1 MAVMIMKK
9 KVEEI
14 EPMDAGVRVR
24 RGAPQ
29 YYKGK
34 EKAEAQKPMA
44 SGSSAY
50 KPVDLKSNEPQ
61 ELSLKEKIALASKK
75 SDLRNSI
82 KDRMDAVKKYSE
94 EVPERYKKPEM
105 KLSDKEVEKVSNI
118 KFYPRATRVLDRMKK
133 RKGMGN
139 SRMMD

>member
-14 EPMDAGVRVR
+14 EPMDSGVRVK

-34 EKAEAQKPMA
+34 EEPEAKKPMI
-44 SGSSAY
+44 SATTPFKY
-50 KPVDLKSNEPQ
+50 VKLTKPVL
-61 ELSLKEKIALASKK
+61 
-75 SDLRNSI
+75 
-82 KDRMDAVKKYSE
+82 SE
-94 EVPERYKKPEM
+94 E
-105 KLSDKEVEKVSNI
+105 EVTRVSNI
-118 KFYPRATRVLDRMKK
+118 KNSARATRVLDRMKK
-133 RKGMGN
+133 RKGIGN